1 MLKNAPFCP
10 PLVNKNAPF
19 CPLPYKKQNY
29 PSFQKKDQE
38 ILQKK
43 FLALRAK
50 QTVTIH
56 LTLPN
61 FLISVEIRL

>member
-1 MLKNAPFCP
+1 MPHFAPP
-10 PLVNKNAPF
+10 WSTKMPLFAPY
-19 CPLPYKKQNY
+19 PTKSKTIPVSKKE
-29 PSFQKKDQE
+29 DQE
-38 ILQKK
+38 ILKK
-43 FLALRAK
+43 KILALRAK

>member
-1 MLKNAPFCP
+1 MPRFAPLWSTKMPLFAKLFQFPKKN
-10 PLVNKNAPF
+10 
-19 CPLPYKKQNY
+19 
-29 PSFQKKDQE
+29 QE

>member
-1 MLKNAPFCP
+1 MPRFAP

-38 ILQKK
+38 ILKK
-43 FLALRAK
+43 KNLALRAK